1 MSSRKHAD
9 RSEAAPKRR
18 AGLSVQ
24 STLLIMLL
32 VVSLL
37 SSIVVGLIGYVNGSD
52 SLRDAAFDRLVGVR
66 DSRAREI
73 TSLFESVKNAVLLES
88 RSADAIEA
96 TTEFAAAFAEL
107 ADEEISEEDQNA
119 IKSYFSGPF
128 ADRMAEEVGHSVDT
142 SSFMPSSAAE
152 SYLQLHYTIPFEDF
166 TKSIETV
173 DAGDGSTWSEVHSR
187 FHEQFR
193 RVTELLNLED
203 LLLIDTQGNVIYSA
217 YKGVDLGTNLLTG
230 PYALGNLATAYRKTM
245 GANLLDS
252 IEFTDFGDYPPSVD
266 KPAAWAVSPVG
277 SDGQAVGA
285 IAVELPIDSINSVMT
300 GDFEWSAKG
309 LGKTGE
315 TYLVGEDRYMRSSSR
330 EAIEDPQGYAKLA
343 VKAGLDAETASRIAE
358 TGDTLLEQ
366 RVDTS
371 AVNQAFAGE
380 KGTVVGPNY
389 LGVDSM
395 AAFSPLKVEGL
406 NWVIVAEIGSSEA
419 FAPVQTF
426 NKNLFFST
434 AALIVFVSLL
444 SLLLAQIIVRPLKRL
459 KVAAGKIAAGEE
471 GVLVDAG
478 RSDELADVGAAFN
491 DMSKALQVKANLLDD
506 QIAENERLLLTLMP
520 QQVAKRFRDGDQNI
534 VEDHQEVSVIY
545 AEIMGF
551 DVYSRNLSSDAA
563 LDKLNEILKN
573 FDEAADRHGVERV
586 RTTRDGYLACCGLT
600 VPRVDNARRIV
611 EFAIELQQI
620 LDRFGRQLGT
630 PLSLRAG
637 IDNGMVSSGLIGRTR
652 LVYDLW
658 GDAVSLALRLRQNSR
673 DPGILLTQNVKNQL
687 PVGHPTTPSGVIETG
702 GSVQQVWRI
711 DLSSSNG

>member
-1 MSSRKHAD
+1 
-9 RSEAAPKRR
+9 
-18 AGLSVQ
+18 
-24 STLLIMLL
+24 MLL

-37 SSIVVGLIGYVNGSD
+37 SSVVVGLIGYVNGSD

-96 TTEFAAAFAEL
+96 TTQFASAFAEL
-107 ADEEISEEDQNA
+107 SDEEISEEDLNA

-128 ADRMAEEVGHSVDT
+128 ADRMAQEVGHSVDT
-142 SSFMPSSAAE
+142 SSFLPGTAAE

-166 TKSIETV
+166 SKSIETL
-173 DAGDGSTWSEVHSR
+173 DAGDGSTWSEVHSK

-193 RVTELLNLED
+193 RVTELLHLED

-252 IEFTDFGDYPPSVD
+252 IQFTDFGAYPPSVD

-330 EAIEDPQGYAKLA
+330 EAIENPAEYAKLA
-343 VKAGLDAETASRIAE
+343 VKAGLDAETANRIAE
-358 TGDTLLEQ
+358 SGDTLLEQ

-371 AVNQAFAGE
+371 AVNQAFSGD
-380 KGTVVGPNY
+380 KGTDVGPNY
-389 LGVDSM
+389 LGIDSM

-459 KVAAGKIAAGEE
+459 KVAAGKIAAGEG

-491 DMSKALQVKANLLDD
+491 DMSKALQVKATLLDD

-551 DVYSRNLSSDAA
+551 DAYSRNLSSDAA

-573 FDEAADRHGVERV
+573 FDEAAERHGVERV

-611 EFAIELQQI
+611 EFAIELQLI
-620 LDRFGRQLGT
+620 LDRFGKQLGT

-637 IDNGMVSSGLIGRTR
+637 IDNGMVSSGLIGRTK

-673 DPGILLTQNVKNQL
+673 DPGILLTQNVKTQL

-711 DLSSSNG
+711 DFSSSDG